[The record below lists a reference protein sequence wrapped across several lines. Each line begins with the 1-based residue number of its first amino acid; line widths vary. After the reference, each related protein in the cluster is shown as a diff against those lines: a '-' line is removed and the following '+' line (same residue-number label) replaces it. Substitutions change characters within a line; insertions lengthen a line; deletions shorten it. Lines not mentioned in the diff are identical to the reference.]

1 MKDFWMK
8 CKHTDP
14 RLRIKSDMRMQLLIQ
29 NNDQGRRIRA
39 QLMTVIILF
48 AEEVGRREGILD
60 DADN

>member
-1 MKDFWMK
+1 MKS
-8 CKHTDP
+8 KHTDP

-29 NNDQGRRIRA
+29 NNDQGRRIRD

-48 AEEVGRREGILD
+48 AEEVGRRVGILD